1 MASVPAQARLPA
13 DLARRILAMARERA
27 LPAGARL
34 TELGLAAELKV
45 SRTPVR
51 AALRALADEDWVK
64 AGPSRGFVL
73 KRPVKSLPAAADGEG
88 EADDEAVLYVRVS
101 RDRLEGKLADAVSE
115 ADLMRRY
122 GVPRSL
128 LLRVLGRLAEAGVI
142 ERRPGYG
149 WEFRPTIDSPA
160 ARDESYRFRML
171 LEPAGLLEAGFR
183 LDPAWVDEMRKRH
196 RAALAAPWRETS
208 SVAFY
213 EMNAAFH
220 EGLAAAS
227 GNRFILMAIQQQ
239 NRLRRFLNVHWTYG
253 HARVLVNCREHLE
266 MLDRLESGDREV
278 AAALMRRHLEGAARL
293 VPQSFAA

>member
-1 MASVPAQARLPA
+1 MIQASSTARLPA
-13 DLARRILAMARERA
+13 GLARRILAIARERA

-34 TELGLAAELKV
+34 TELGLAADLKV

-51 AALRALADEDWVK
+51 AALKALEATGWVK

-73 KRPVKSLPAAADGEG
+73 KRPVKALPEG
-88 EADDEAVLYVRVS
+88 HEAVADDDAALYVRIS
-101 RDRLEGKLADAVSE
+101 RDRLEGELGAAVSE
-115 ADLMRRY
+115 ADLVRRY
-122 GVPRSL
+122 GVKRSL

-149 WEFRPTIDSPA
+149 WEFRPAIDSPA
-160 ARDESYRFRML
+160 ARRESYRFRML
-171 LEPAGLLEAGFR
+171 IEPAGLLEPGFR
-183 LDPAWVDEMRKRH
+183 LDPAWVEAMRARH
-196 RAALAAPWRETS
+196 RAALAAPWRDTS

-220 EGLAAAS
+220 EGLATAS
-227 GNRFILMAIQQQ
+227 GNRFILMAVQQQ

-253 HARVLVNCREHLE
+253 HQRVLVNCREHLE
-266 MLDRLESGDREV
+266 MLDRLEAGDRDV

-293 VPQSFAA
+293 VPQSFVAA

>member
-1 MASVPAQARLPA
+1 MASISTQARLPA
-13 DLARRILAMARERA
+13 DLARRILAMARERG

-34 TELGLAAELKV
+34 TELGLAEALKV

-51 AALRALADEDWVK
+51 AALRALAAEGWVK

-73 KRPVKSLPAAADGEG
+73 KRAVKSLPAEGEG
-88 EADDEAVLYVRVS
+88 EADDEAELYVRIS
-101 RDRLEGKLADAVSE
+101 RDRLEGVLTAAVSE

-122 GVPRSL
+122 GVARSL

-149 WEFRPTIDSPA
+149 WQFRPVIDSPA
-160 ARDESYRFRML
+160 ARDESYRFRMVLEPAAL
-171 LEPAGLLEAGFR
+171 LEPGFK
-183 LDPAWVDEMRKRH
+183 LDQVWVEDMRRRH

-213 EMNAAFH
+213 EMNAEFH
-220 EGLAAAS
+220 EGLAEAS
-227 GNRFILMAIQQQ
+227 GNRFILAAIQQQ

-253 HARVLVNCREHLE
+253 SERVLVNCREHLE
-266 MLDRLESGDREV
+266 MLDRLEAGDRDV